1 MLLALEILALVCVHI
16 LALIAA
22 CHALLTKRDPRAAL
36 GWCAALV
43 FLPVVGLGVY
53 LIFGIGRAYSRA
65 ERIMKRLAHIA
76 SHYQPLPEEQNHES
90 RLATPE
96 AQILARLGG
105 TLTSLSLSQ
114 GNQITP
120 LHNGDEAYPAMLEAI
135 YAAKSHVFLSSYIFN
150 FGYAGQ
156 AFITALKTAHE
167 RNVDVRVLV
176 DGIGSL
182 YSWQK
187 PWRILARHGVPALL
201 FRHVKLFPPNLG
213 INLRSHRKLLV
224 CDGTAFTG
232 GMNIADGDIMDIPAF
247 VSATREIE
255 NKYNVKQDAP
265 VKIPQAK
272 KQRNNIQ
279 DMQFRCEGPIT
290 RQLRKAFLLNW
301 SFCSETIA
309 MPFDFPE
316 KCSGDSLARIVMDG
330 PGNDADA
337 LNDLICGAINMARS
351 HVRIMTPYFLP
362 THDLMASL
370 RSAAQ
375 RGIDVRIILPLK
387 NNLPY
392 MTWATQ
398 RLLPE
403 LLVAGVRVWYQ
414 KPPFAH
420 TKLLCVDKF
429 YSLVGSANLDA
440 RSLRLNFEL
449 NMEIYNSELAGQL
462 EAFMD
467 DKISNGREV
476 KKDAL
481 KNLSLC
487 KKLRNAACWV
497 FSPYL

>member
-1 MLLALEILALVCVHI
+1 MLLTLEILALACVHV
-16 LALIAA
+16 LALAAA

-36 GWCAALV
+36 GWCAVLV
-43 FLPVVGLGVY
+43 FLPVIGLGVY
-53 LIFGIGRAYSRA
+53 LIFGIGRAHSRA

-76 SHYQPLPEEQNHES
+76 SHYQHLPADLVPEA

-96 AQILARLGG
+96 AQALARLGG
-105 TLTSLSLSQ
+105 TLTSLRLSQ

-120 LHNGDEAYPAMLEAI
+120 LCNGDVAYPAMLEAI
-135 YAAKSHVFLSSYIFN
+135 YAAESHVFLSSYIFN
-150 FGYAGQ
+150 YGHAGQ

-182 YSWQK
+182 YSWRK
-187 PWRILARHGVPALL
+187 PWRILAGYGVPALL
-201 FRHVKLFPPNLG
+201 FRPVKLFPPNLG
-213 INLRSHRKLLV
+213 INLRSHRKVLV

-232 GMNIADGDIMDIPAF
+232 GMNIADGDIMDIPRFDAA
-247 VSATREIE
+247 VREIE
-255 NKYNVKQDAP
+255 KKYNVRQDAR
-265 VKIPQAK
+265 VKFPQPK
-272 KQRNNIQ
+272 KQRKTIQ
-279 DMQFRCEGPIT
+279 DMQFRCSGPVT

-309 MPFDFPE
+309 MPFDLPA
-316 KCSGDSLARIVMDG
+316 KSPGDSVARIIMDG

-362 THDLMASL
+362 THDLMAAL

-375 RGIDVRIILPLK
+375 RGIDVRIILPLQ

-398 RLLPE
+398 RLLPD
-403 LLVAGVRVWYQ
+403 LLVAGARVWYQ

-449 NMEIYNSELAGQL
+449 NMEVYNPELAGQL

-467 DKISNGREV
+467 GQISNGLEV